1 MTPAIKL
8 IATDQNIKNR
18 HRLVLC
24 YEDEAETETFLNESV
39 GPVEA
44 SKLMRHF
51 RSGFISG
58 KYKDHNIVPAET
70 GDTWTLVLGMGKR
83 STEERSYRFEDRI
96 RSVFAIAGRYFRRRG
111 VRSIAV
117 HQLGALNVPA
127 KRLGQLI
134 AEGVLLGCYRFDR
147 YKTKPGYTNL
157 EVITIETNDVEV
169 MQDGLK
175 IGEHIA
181 RGTCLARD
189 VINTPSSDMRPAQ
202 FLKIAKEMADDIP
215 NLTVRSLN
223 RAQMEAENMG
233 LHLGVARG
241 SHAEP
246 FVCLVEYTPPEVT
259 HDTWDLALVGKG
271 VTFDCGGYDM
281 KSSAGMR
288 RMYRDMAGAGATLGA
303 IRNIATLGVPLRV
316 VAAMPLSEN
325 MINGE
330 AFRPGDIL
338 TSRKGTTVEIANTD
352 AEGRLVL
359 ADTLDYVCEHYEPDT
374 VVDIATLTGAVRVA
388 LGLFVTGMITDTRIK
403 GEDDE
408 FAAAVTRLGHRS
420 GEWVWRLPVDD
431 AYGVQLSSKVA
442 DYTNCNV
449 DAKSGAGTI
458 TAALFLR
465 HFVDFKKVKR
475 WVHFDIAATAF
486 MERSMIYNR
495 ITYWPR
501 EGATGVGVRLLTE
514 IAHHIAAVND
524 QGSE

>member
-8 IATDQNIKNR
+8 IATADTTPSC

-24 YEDEAETETFLNESV
+24 YEDEAKTAAYFESSL
-39 GPVEA
+39 GTAEA
-44 SKLMRHF
+44 QRFMKLF
-51 RSGFISG
+51 RSGFLSG
-58 KYKDHNIVPAET
+58 KYKDHNIVPAEE
-70 GDTWTLVLGMGKR
+70 GDAWTLVLGMGQR

-111 VRSIAV
+111 IRNIAV
-117 HQLGALNVPA
+117 HQLSALNVPTQ
-127 KRLGQLI
+127 RLGQLI

-147 YKTKPGYTNL
+147 YKTKPGYVNL
-157 EVITIETNDVEV
+157 ETIRIETDDVDE
-169 MQDGLK
+169 MQKGLNM
-175 IGEHIA
+175 GEHIA
-181 RGTCLARD
+181 RGACLARD
-189 VINTPSSDMRPAQ
+189 VINTPSSDMRPAD
-202 FLKIAKEMADDIP
+202 FMTVAKEMAENIP
-215 NLTVRSLN
+215 HLTVRSLN

-246 FVCLVEYTPPEVT
+246 FVCLIEYTPPTVT
-259 HDTWDLALVGKG
+259 HTSWDLALVGKG
-271 VTFDCGGYDM
+271 VTFDSGGYDM

-303 IRNIATLGVPLRV
+303 VRNIATLGVPLRV
-316 VAAMPLSEN
+316 VAAMPLAEN

-359 ADTLDYVCEHYEPDT
+359 ADTIDYVCEHYEPDT
-374 VVDIATLTGAVRVA
+374 IVDIATLTGALCAA
-388 LGLFVTGMITDTRIK
+388 LGLFVSGMITDTRVK

-442 DYTNCNV
+442 DFSNCNV

-465 HFVDFKKVKR
+465 HFVNFTKVKR

-495 ITYWPR
+495 VTYWPR

-514 IAHHIAAVND
+514 IANHIATVNHS
-524 QGSE
+524 GE